1 MQIFKNK
8 VILIT
13 GANRG
18 IGQSFV
24 KALLNSEAR
33 KIYVTCR
40 DLRKMPAFDADRIVP
55 LQLDI
60 TDDKQVAM
68 TAITASD
75 TEILINNAGTLSP
88 GNMLQ
93 GNLSGMEND
102 LKVNYFGTIK
112 MMRAFAPIL
121 IKNKPSLLINI
132 VSIAAYSPLPSIA
145 GYAASKAALYSA
157 TQSVRIE
164 LAKKD
169 VSVYAVNPGAIDT
182 DMNKGSDWNMP
193 DPDSIAIKI
202 LESIALGKLD
212 IVPDD
217 MGQGMY
223 AAWRDEPAKLSK
235 IFSDLYH
242 GENYAI

>member
-1 MQIFKNK
+1 MQIFKDK
-8 VILIT
+8 VILVT

-18 IGQSFV
+18 IGKSLV
-24 KALLNSEAR
+24 TALLNNGAG
-33 KIYVTCR
+33 KIYASCR
-40 DLRKMPAFDADRIVP
+40 DLKKMPVFGDDRIVP

-60 TDDKQVAM
+60 TDIKQVARI
-68 TAITASD
+68 AVAASD

-88 GNMLQ
+88 GNILQ
-93 GNLSGMEND
+93 GEPSGMEKD
-102 LKVNYFGTIK
+102 LEVNYFGTIK

-121 IKNKPSLLINI
+121 IQNRPSMMINI

-164 LAKKD
+164 LAKND
-169 VSVYAVNPGAIDT
+169 VKVFAVNPGAIAT
-182 DMNKGSDWNMP
+182 DMNKGSDWDMP

-202 LESIALGKLD
+202 LESIAAGKLD
-212 IVPDD
+212 IVPDE

-223 AAWRDEPAKLSK
+223 AAWREEPANLSK
-235 IFSDLYH
+235 IFADLYH
-242 GENYAI
+242 AEK